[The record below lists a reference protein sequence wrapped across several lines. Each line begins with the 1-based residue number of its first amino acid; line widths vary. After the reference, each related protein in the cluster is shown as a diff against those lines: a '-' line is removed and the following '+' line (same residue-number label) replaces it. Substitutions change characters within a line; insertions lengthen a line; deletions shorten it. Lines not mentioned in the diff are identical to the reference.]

1 MNKLDIKIQYFWP
14 FKKFQLAND
23 KYLTG
28 GCGRWLIFFICF
40 SFFASSCSTSKN
52 ISYFQDL
59 NDTLKLYSQI
69 IQETYEVQIQPDDI
83 IQIIVNSMNL
93 DETAVFNLGNTA
105 PDMSSIAIITSLDK
119 PLSVVNN
126 NSFKINS
133 IDNFIQFI

>member
-1 MNKLDIKIQYFWP
+1 
-14 FKKFQLAND
+14 
-23 KYLTG
+23 
-28 GCGRWLIFFICF
+28 
-40 SFFASSCSTSKN
+40 
-52 ISYFQDL
+52 
-59 NDTLKLYSQI
+59 
-69 IQETYEVQIQPDDI
+69 
-83 IQIIVNSMNL
+83 MNL